1 MSATQSATIF
11 DIERYATKDGPGI
24 RTVIFLKGCNL
35 RGIWC
40 QNPESQNCRPQIMYY
55 MNLCRHCGRCIAVC
69 PNHAI
74 RTDDMFGLVTD
85 STLCTACGTC
95 VENCYFDAR
104 KLMGKV
110 MTVSELMTEIR
121 KDAPYYER
129 SGGGITFSGG
139 EPLLYPEFV
148 KEVAKQCQD
157 EGIHTAIETA
167 GHVPWNDFEQVLPYM
182 NLIFFDIK
190 HIDPELHKKYTGVT
204 NTHIL
209 GNLRKL
215 SQVFSPIIIRIPVVP
230 GYNDSAEVQQRIY
243 EFIKPLH
250 GIEHVELLPYHRL
263 GMTKYK
269 GLGMEYPL
277 QDLKS
282 LKKDDLSYLTELAC
296 KVGIPLQ
303 IGAE

>member
-40 QNPESQNCRPQIMYY
+40 QNPESQNCHPQIMYY

-74 RTDDMFGLVTD
+74 RPDDMFGLVTD

-95 VENCYFDAR
+95 VEHCYFDAR

-148 KEVAKQCQD
+148 KEVAKQCQE

-167 GHVPWNDFEQVLPYM
+167 GHVPWNVFEQVLPYM

-190 HIDPELHKKYTGVT
+190 HIDPEVHKQYTGVT
-204 NTHIL
+204 NTRIL
-209 GNLRKL
+209 ENLRRL
-215 SQVFSPIIIRIPVVP
+215 TQVFSPIIIRIPVVP
-230 GYNDSAEVQQRIY
+230 GCNDSAEVQQRIY

-250 GIEHVELLPYHRL
+250 GIKHVELLPYHRL

-282 LKKDDLSYLTELAC
+282 LKKEDLSYLTEIAHT
-296 KVGIPLQ
+296 VGIPLQ